1 MLRPSLIRLAAVA
14 VALGVA
20 GCLGDSTGPRHGV
33 PARLSLAPVFE
44 TQATLVLSISK
55 VRITLTRTGGTALD
69 TTVDFP
75 PGADSLV
82 LSFEVP
88 INGSSETLSLNLAMT
103 DAAGDTVFR
112 GGPEPVTVSLG
123 VSGTGTGIPVPI
135 RYVGVGSN
143 ARSVKI
149 GTKTASLF
157 FRDSVQ
163 LTATALDSAGK
174 PIAGTPIAWRSL
186 DTTLARVPLDTS
198 GKVIAGT
205 ARGVARIQAMLLTNQ
220 ADTALVTVQPVPVA
234 IGVVSGG
241 GQSGAVGAT
250 LPQPVVVRVKAADSL
265 GVAGVPVTLAVAGG
279 GSVLKATDTTNANG
293 DVSVTWTL
301 GTTLGTQSLTA
312 KLVAAPSVT
321 TTATATGVA
330 GAPKKLAFQVQPP
343 NGAATVALSPAVQ
356 VVAQD
361 TFGNTA
367 TSYTGNVTLALGTN
381 PSGATLGGTLTV
393 AAVAGV
399 ATFSNLTLNLT
410 GTGYTLVVSASGLT
424 SATSTAFNITGGV
437 ATQLVF
443 TTEPPATDT
452 AGAPF
457 AAVVT
462 ARDAQGNAVT
472 GFTGN
477 VTLTITSGT
486 GKAGA
491 TLHGTTSVAA
501 VAGIATFSGLSID
514 SAGSNYTLTAAATGV
529 TSATS
534 TALTIGAGAAA
545 SLAFATQPPAS
556 SLSLAPFG
564 FAVTAKDAV
573 GNVATGFTGPVTVA
587 IGTNPAGGALSGTLT
602 HNAVAGVATFSGISI
617 DNVGAG
623 YTLVASASG
632 LTSGTSAAFAITV
645 AANVNA
651 WINSAG
657 GNWSQ
662 ASNWS
667 KGTVPTATDTVAIKQ
682 SGTYTVNLDV
692 NAAFAR
698 LDVGAPAG
706 TQTLSVGAN
715 TLTAGNGS
723 FAANTV
729 LNLSGTGTIS
739 GSGTLTVAGAFNWT
753 GGNLSGGNGT
763 VRVLAGGTLSIAPT
777 SQVKFEN
784 YTLEVAGTGTWTGTA
799 QVYGGQAILRVASG
813 GTLNIQGDPSLA
825 FNTYWAW
832 APTLNVVGTLNRTTS
847 PNAAVIGGPLN
858 DSGTVSVQSG
868 TLQLGGGGAST
879 GSFSVAAG
887 DTLDFTGGTQ
897 NLAAASAISG
907 AGMVKVNGG
916 TLNVGGGF
924 TANAMV
930 VGGAAY
936 FNGTAG
942 PASSV
947 TVASGTLGGSGLLTV
962 SGPMSWTG
970 GNLSGG
976 NGTVRVLAGGT
987 LSIAPTSQVKFEN
1000 YTLEVAGTGTW
1011 TGTAQVYGGQAILRV
1026 ASGGTLNIQGDPSLA
1041 FNTYWAWAPTLNV
1054 VGTLNRTTSPN
1065 AAVIGGPLNDSGT
1078 VSVQSGTL
1086 RLTAGGTSTGAYQVA
1101 AGDTLDFNNGTHTL
1115 TAASRIS
1122 GAGVVNFSGGSVG
1135 IAGSYAVASPTLVS
1149 GGTASFNGTADSTG
1163 SLTVSAGTLNGSGLL
1178 TVGGA
1183 MNWTGG
1189 SLSGGNGTVR
1199 VLAGGTLSIAP
1210 TSQVKFENYTLEV
1223 AGTGTWTGTA
1233 QVYGGQAILR
1243 VASGGTLNIQGDPSL
1258 AFNTY
1263 WSWAPTLN
1271 VLGTLNRTISTGVAV
1286 IGGPLNDSGTVSV
1299 QSGTLQLGG
1308 GGNGNTVYTVSSG
1321 ATLDLASGTWTAG
1334 TNMATTFAGNLQV
1347 SAGSLVLGG
1356 HTVTIG
1362 GNFTTASSGALQMTL
1377 AADSLDVTGN
1387 ASFGGAAG
1395 TLSNGVIRVAGN
1407 FTQTGTANFAPGPN
1421 TSAQHV
1427 VLAGSAAQSLSFAD
1441 ATNSFFRRLVI
1452 NKTGGGVVLSTN
1464 VRASFFRLQS
1474 STAVSGATAR
1484 LLADTVY
1491 GFSTTS
1497 SLTPLAVEI
1506 TSVLG
1511 DSGGAGFSPDTTVFT
1526 GANQAIS
1533 LNNTTFGNYAYKSI
1547 RVAQS
1552 AGTAT
1557 FASSLT
1563 LTKDLVVSSGA
1574 LNTNGRTISVTG
1586 NFSTQ
1591 STGVLTMA
1599 LAADS
1604 LRVTG
1609 NVTFAGGSSAPSAG
1623 VITAGGNFTQATS
1636 STAFAPTGTHHTV
1649 LNGSGTQN
1657 ISFANPTTSFFRRL
1671 EVQAISHTVVLQTNA
1686 QVTDSLTMFPGGA
1699 AATMNGAGTSQR
1711 LTIGG
1716 LLSMGSGTAS
1726 PTLTPPVVEL
1736 SVTPAITG
1744 GSFSPDTTVF
1754 NASMATLPTGG
1765 GIAYKSIRINTTGAM
1780 TFFGS
1785 PSITKDLV
1793 ITSGSFSVPA
1803 NSTFVALGKLRI
1815 SGTGVLT
1822 MTGVNGTMTV
1832 GDSAIFGGGSETGQ
1846 LTAGTLKVAGNFV
1859 QTGNVSS
1866 FAPST
1871 AHTTQFTGTGTQ
1883 TISFANPTTSF
1894 FDSLVVNKGV
1904 GIPLPLLQL
1913 QSDVLVNR
1921 GMVMQNSDS
1930 LASQSAQKITIGGV
1944 LRIINSTTHPQFRPL
1959 VASLAQAP
1967 NIDSIFSVVFS
1978 PDTTVYTG
1986 TMMLPTGST
1995 VAYKSVRV
2003 NATDTVSSPG
2013 NVTYNG
2019 DLIVSSG
2026 AYLLFSGQ
2034 DSVAGFL
2041 RTEGTGG
2048 LKLGCSDCTAIIAVR
2063 DSAVF
2068 AGGSSLLT
2076 NFSTLR
2082 MRGNFVQRGAA
2093 TALRA
2098 EPGATQEFA
2107 GTAAQT
2113 ISFANPDSTSAG
2125 SQFGNL
2131 KITNASSGSVTLAT
2145 KVFAL
2150 GQLTT
2155 ADTTSNRTLF
2165 GSGNDLSVRGLSG
2178 GGCLACTG
2186 GPYKL
2191 TLNNVPLVV
2200 DTSAII
2206 GSFRDVTWTNMSAS
2220 ATFFWLRR
2228 AGGPAGTMTFPNL
2241 TFPSTPPNPGLYVRA
2256 DQIGTGSP
2264 FVTVILTGTSPAA
2277 ASNGGRTST
2286 SGGASISWSP

>member
-1 MLRPSLIRLAAVA
+1 
-14 VALGVA
+14 
-20 GCLGDSTGPRHGV
+20 
-33 PARLSLAPVFE
+33 
-44 TQATLVLSISK
+44 
-55 VRITLTRTGGTALD
+55 
-69 TTVDFP
+69 
-75 PGADSLV
+75 
-82 LSFEVP
+82 
-88 INGSSETLSLNLAMT
+88 
-103 DAAGDTVFR
+103 
-112 GGPEPVTVSLG
+112 
-123 VSGTGTGIPVPI
+123 
-135 RYVGVGSN
+135 
-143 ARSVKI
+143 
-149 GTKTASLF
+149 
-157 FRDSVQ
+157 
-163 LTATALDSAGK
+163 
-174 PIAGTPIAWRSL
+174 
-186 DTTLARVPLDTS
+186 
-198 GKVIAGT
+198 
-205 ARGVARIQAMLLTNQ
+205 
-220 ADTALVTVQPVPVA
+220 
-234 IGVVSGG
+234 
-241 GQSGAVGAT
+241 
-250 LPQPVVVRVKAADSL
+250 
-265 GVAGVPVTLAVAGG
+265 
-279 GSVLKATDTTNANG
+279 
-293 DVSVTWTL
+293 
-301 GTTLGTQSLTA
+301 
-312 KLVAAPSVT
+312 
-321 TTATATGVA
+321 
-330 GAPKKLAFQVQPP
+330 
-343 NGAATVALSPAVQ
+343 
-356 VVAQD
+356 
-361 TFGNTA
+361 
-367 TSYTGNVTLALGTN
+367 
-381 PSGATLGGTLTV
+381 
-393 AAVAGV
+393 
-399 ATFSNLTLNLT
+399 
-410 GTGYTLVVSASGLT
+410 
-424 SATSTAFNITGGV
+424 
-437 ATQLVF
+437 
-443 TTEPPATDT
+443 
-452 AGAPF
+452 
-457 AAVVT
+457 
-462 ARDAQGNAVT
+462 
-472 GFTGN
+472 
-477 VTLTITSGT
+477 
-486 GKAGA
+486 
-491 TLHGTTSVAA
+491 
-501 VAGIATFSGLSID
+501 
-514 SAGSNYTLTAAATGV
+514 
-529 TSATS
+529 
-534 TALTIGAGAAA
+534 
-545 SLAFATQPPAS
+545 
-556 SLSLAPFG
+556 
-564 FAVTAKDAV
+564 
-573 GNVATGFTGPVTVA
+573 
-587 IGTNPAGGALSGTLT
+587 
-602 HNAVAGVATFSGISI
+602 
-617 DNVGAG
+617 
-623 YTLVASASG
+623 
-632 LTSGTSAAFAITV
+632 
-645 AANVNA
+645 
-651 WINSAG
+651 
-657 GNWSQ
+657 
-662 ASNWS
+662 
-667 KGTVPTATDTVAIKQ
+667 
-682 SGTYTVNLDV
+682 
-692 NAAFAR
+692 
-698 LDVGAPAG
+698 
-706 TQTLSVGAN
+706 
-715 TLTAGNGS
+715 
-723 FAANTV
+723 
-729 LNLSGTGTIS
+729 
-739 GSGTLTVAGAFNWT
+739 
-753 GGNLSGGNGT
+753 
-763 VRVLAGGTLSIAPT
+763 
-777 SQVKFEN
+777 
-784 YTLEVAGTGTWTGTA
+784 
-799 QVYGGQAILRVASG
+799 
-813 GTLNIQGDPSLA
+813 
-825 FNTYWAW
+825 
-832 APTLNVVGTLNRTTS
+832 
-847 PNAAVIGGPLN
+847 
-858 DSGTVSVQSG
+858 
-868 TLQLGGGGAST
+868 
-879 GSFSVAAG
+879 
-887 DTLDFTGGTQ
+887 
-897 NLAAASAISG
+897 
-907 AGMVKVNGG
+907 
-916 TLNVGGGF
+916 
-924 TANAMV
+924 
-930 VGGAAY
+930 
-936 FNGTAG
+936 
-942 PASSV
+942 
-947 TVASGTLGGSGLLTV
+947 
-962 SGPMSWTG
+962 
-970 GNLSGG
+970 
-976 NGTVRVLAGGT
+976 
-987 LSIAPTSQVKFEN
+987 
-1000 YTLEVAGTGTW
+1000 
-1011 TGTAQVYGGQAILRV
+1011 
-1026 ASGGTLNIQGDPSLA
+1026 
-1041 FNTYWAWAPTLNV
+1041 
-1054 VGTLNRTTSPN
+1054 
-1065 AAVIGGPLNDSGT
+1065 
-1078 VSVQSGTL
+1078 
-1086 RLTAGGTSTGAYQVA
+1086 
-1101 AGDTLDFNNGTHTL
+1101 
-1115 TAASRIS
+1115 
-1122 GAGVVNFSGGSVG
+1122 
-1135 IAGSYAVASPTLVS
+1135 
-1149 GGTASFNGTADSTG
+1149 
-1163 SLTVSAGTLNGSGLL
+1163 
-1178 TVGGA
+1178 
-1183 MNWTGG
+1183 
-1189 SLSGGNGTVR
+1189 
-1199 VLAGGTLSIAP
+1199 
-1210 TSQVKFENYTLEV
+1210 VKFENYTLEV

>member
-1 MLRPSLIRLAAVA
+1 M
-14 VALGVA
+14 A

-887 DTLDFTGGTQ
+887 DTLDFNSGTHTLAAGSNVTGAGTVKFSGGTV
-897 NLAAASAISG
+897 NAAGGYGVTGLSL
-907 AGMVKVNGG
+907 VNGG
-916 TLNVGGGF
+916 T
-924 TANAMV
+924 AN
-930 VGGAAY
+930 

-942 PASSV
+942 PAGSL

-970 GNLSGG
+970 GN
-976 NGTVRVLAGGT
+976 
-987 LSIAPTSQVKFEN
+987 
-1000 YTLEVAGTGTW
+1000 
-1011 TGTAQVYGGQAILRV
+1011 
-1026 ASGGTLNIQGDPSLA
+1026 
-1041 FNTYWAWAPTLNV
+1041 
-1054 VGTLNRTTSPN
+1054 
-1065 AAVIGGPLNDSGT
+1065 
-1078 VSVQSGTL
+1078 
-1086 RLTAGGTSTGAYQVA
+1086 
-1101 AGDTLDFNNGTHTL
+1101 
-1115 TAASRIS
+1115 
-1122 GAGVVNFSGGSVG
+1122 
-1135 IAGSYAVASPTLVS
+1135 
-1149 GGTASFNGTADSTG
+1149 
-1163 SLTVSAGTLNGSGLL
+1163 
-1178 TVGGA
+1178 
-1183 MNWTGG
+1183 
-1189 SLSGGNGTVR
+1189 LSGGNGTVR

>member
-753 GGNLSGGNGT
+753 GGN
-763 VRVLAGGTLSIAPT
+763 
-777 SQVKFEN
+777 
-784 YTLEVAGTGTWTGTA
+784 
-799 QVYGGQAILRVASG
+799 
-813 GTLNIQGDPSLA
+813 
-825 FNTYWAW
+825 
-832 APTLNVVGTLNRTTS
+832 
-847 PNAAVIGGPLN
+847 
-858 DSGTVSVQSG
+858 
-868 TLQLGGGGAST
+868 
-879 GSFSVAAG
+879 
-887 DTLDFTGGTQ
+887 
-897 NLAAASAISG
+897 
-907 AGMVKVNGG
+907 
-916 TLNVGGGF
+916 
-924 TANAMV
+924 
-930 VGGAAY
+930 
-936 FNGTAG
+936 
-942 PASSV
+942 
-947 TVASGTLGGSGLLTV
+947 
-962 SGPMSWTG
+962 
-970 GNLSGG
+970 
-976 NGTVRVLAGGT
+976 
-987 LSIAPTSQVKFEN
+987 
-1000 YTLEVAGTGTW
+1000 
-1011 TGTAQVYGGQAILRV
+1011 
-1026 ASGGTLNIQGDPSLA
+1026 
-1041 FNTYWAWAPTLNV
+1041 
-1054 VGTLNRTTSPN
+1054 
-1065 AAVIGGPLNDSGT
+1065 
-1078 VSVQSGTL
+1078 
-1086 RLTAGGTSTGAYQVA
+1086 
-1101 AGDTLDFNNGTHTL
+1101 
-1115 TAASRIS
+1115 
-1122 GAGVVNFSGGSVG
+1122 
-1135 IAGSYAVASPTLVS
+1135 
-1149 GGTASFNGTADSTG
+1149 
-1163 SLTVSAGTLNGSGLL
+1163 
-1178 TVGGA
+1178 
-1183 MNWTGG
+1183 
-1189 SLSGGNGTVR
+1189 LSGGNGTVR